1 MHADA
6 STFAKGVSKEEALQQ
21 VLDQAAALFDGQRN
35 WVCRLTPVASGHA
48 ALTPWISGALE
59 KTRF

>member
-6 STFAKGVSKEEALQQ
+6 STFAEGVSKEEALQQ

-35 WVCRLTPVASGHA
+35 WVCPLALVASGHA
-48 ALTPWISGALE
+48 PLTA
-59 KTRF
+59 